1 MFIWLSGPRSI
12 ATYSGIRHIVIIIIA
27 MGGVLPHD
35 GGGPGL
41 LVSHTSTGFRH
52 RGTTNRTVV
61 VHTAYKIRRF

>member
-41 LVSHTSTGFRH
+41 LVSHTSTGF
-52 RGTTNRTVV
+52 VV
-61 VHTAYKIRRF
+61 IVENKPDRRCAHGL